1 MASKI
6 SRFFSLVS
14 IVSSFLDD
22 AMSRNTPSF
31 FVVVVVVV
39 VFDAPSSA
47 STTVLAL
54 FLRAED
60 DDKDKDDESPTP
72 RTPNLCVLPND
83 GLVKKRE
90 RRTTTKVASTR
101 WDIFRLLFVP
111 SNKGQRLFF
120 SLLLPLSL
128 TRKDK
133 DVLLPTMVF
142 ERTRMKN
149 AFFLKGCCLDPLF
162 RVSKKSNNFFR
173 NAFLSL
179 SLTKKELFEM

>member
-22 AMSRNTPSF
+22 AMRRNTASF
-31 FVVVVVVV
+31 FVVVVNVVVV

-60 DDKDKDDESPTP
+60 DDEDKDESPNTP
-72 RTPNLCVLPND
+72 RTPNLFVHTPNDD

-90 RRTTTKVASTR
+90 RHGTPTKVAFASTR
-101 WDIFRLLFVP
+101 
-111 SNKGQRLFF
+111 
-120 SLLLPLSL
+120 
-128 TRKDK
+128 
-133 DVLLPTMVF
+133 
-142 ERTRMKN
+142 
-149 AFFLKGCCLDPLF
+149 
-162 RVSKKSNNFFR
+162 
-173 NAFLSL
+173 
-179 SLTKKELFEM
+179 

>member
-31 FVVVVVVV
+31 VVVVVVVVV

-60 DDKDKDDESPTP
+60 DDEDKDESPTP
-72 RTPNLCVLPND
+72 RTPNLFVPPND

>member
-22 AMSRNTPSF
+22 AMSRNTASF
-31 FVVVVVVV
+31 FVVVVVVVVV

-101 WDIFRLLFVP
+101 
-111 SNKGQRLFF
+111 
-120 SLLLPLSL
+120 
-128 TRKDK
+128 
-133 DVLLPTMVF
+133 
-142 ERTRMKN
+142 
-149 AFFLKGCCLDPLF
+149 
-162 RVSKKSNNFFR
+162 
-173 NAFLSL
+173 
-179 SLTKKELFEM
+179 